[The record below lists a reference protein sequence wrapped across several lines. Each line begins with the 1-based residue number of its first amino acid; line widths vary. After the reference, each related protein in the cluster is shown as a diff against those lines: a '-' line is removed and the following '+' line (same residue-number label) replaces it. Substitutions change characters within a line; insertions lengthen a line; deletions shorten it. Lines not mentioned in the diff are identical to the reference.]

1 MIVNPLQCPS
11 TQVIVDRGTLNPL
24 IISLYHFNQRNIIV
38 LVAIRLL
45 ILTMVLLFADIKIY
59 FFTIL
64 YIDPILHYANIFQ
77 KLNPS

>member
-24 IISLYHFNQRNIIV
+24 IISLYHFHKGNIIV

-64 YIDPILHYANIFQ
+64 YIDPIFYIMPIFSR
-77 KLNPS
+77 N